1 MKRLFGA
8 VAAAAAL
15 AVPIAIAA
23 SPVDAAPTTYA
34 QISGSVHLNA
44 NKTSGYV
51 NVIYRCT
58 TADHTSPHSFIS
70 VKQKGD
76 RKADPHLSDEG
87 SSMLA
92 VGSGGAWAMSHRNTM
107 NCDSK
112 VHTQRFNFD
121 QVETAS
127 FGVPVQPF
135 AAGWGYIQFCIF
147 DDNYPIP
154 APPADPDSGVP
165 FDATSFRLVG

>member
-1 MKRLFGA
+1 MKRLFA
-8 VAAAAAL
+8 LAL
-15 AVPIAIAA
+15 AVGAVVAPVAA
-23 SPVDAAPTTYA
+23 STASAAPTTYA
-34 QISGSVHLNA
+34 QISGTVHLNA
-44 NKTSGYV
+44 DKTSGWV

-70 VKQKGD
+70 VKQMGS
-76 RKADPHLSDEG
+76 RKADPVLATEG
-87 SSMLA
+87 SSFPA
-92 VGSGGAWAMSHRNTM
+92 VMSGGAWAMSHRNGM

-135 AAGWGYIQFCIF
+135 AKGWGYIQFCIF

-154 APPADPDSGVP
+154 APPADPESGVP
-165 FDATSFRLVG
+165 YDVTSFRLVG